1 MDFELTDEQ
10 HALQQVIH
18 ELVDKECP
26 PALVRA
32 VVEGHDD
39 GASFWST
46 LVGNE
51 WTGLAVAEADGGS
64 GASAVELVIAL
75 EQLGWGGDPTPFLAT
90 TSQYVPMIQA
100 SAGDDDQRHGL
111 LQAVCDGR
119 SGTVAFSADT
129 VRAEPDGDGWLLHG
143 TAPHVFDGDRADE
156 VAVVAAIPA
165 TGTTPTTAATPGG
178 LGVFVVPST
187 DLATTREA
195 TFDGSLHLGAVTFDE
210 VRVRRERALLGPD
223 GDGID
228 ETHVAHAG
236 QLAVTGL
243 SAVMVGACQRVFD
256 LVLDHVK
263 QRKQFGVPIG
273 SFQAVKHMAVDVY
286 VAIER
291 ARALCQFAALTIAEG
306 DERRHVAPSMAKAAA
321 GDCQRLTAKHG
332 IQLFG
337 GLGFTWENDLQL
349 YLKRAKAGELLLG
362 TSKEHRARVARSTMA
377 DSIAHARAEQEAA
390 R

>member
-10 HALQQVIH
+10 HALQEVIH
-18 ELVDKECP
+18 DLVDKECP

-32 VVEGHDD
+32 VVEGDDD
-39 GASFWST
+39 GLSFWST

-51 WTGLAVAEADGGS
+51 LTGLVVAEADGGS

-90 TSQYVPMIQA
+90 TSQFVPLIQA
-100 SAGDDDQRHGL
+100 SADDDQRHGL
-111 LQAVCDGR
+111 LQAVCEGR
-119 SGTVAFSADT
+119 SGTVAFSADS
-129 VRAEPDGDGWLLHG
+129 VRAEPDGDRWLLHG

-156 VAVVAAIPA
+156 VAVVAATPA
-165 TGTTPTTAATPGG
+165 TSSTPGGLGG
-178 LGVFVVPST
+178 LGVFVVAST
-187 DLATTREA
+187 DLTTTREA
-195 TFDGSLHLGAVTFDE
+195 TFDGSLHLGSVTFDGAS
-210 VRVRRERALLGPD
+210 VAADRALLGPD
-223 GDGID
+223 GNGID
-228 ETHVAHAG
+228 ETHVAQAG
-236 QLAVTGL
+236 ELAVTGL

-362 TSKEHRARVARSTMA
+362 TTKEHRARVARSTMA
-377 DSIAHARAEQEAA
+377 DSIAQARAEQEAA